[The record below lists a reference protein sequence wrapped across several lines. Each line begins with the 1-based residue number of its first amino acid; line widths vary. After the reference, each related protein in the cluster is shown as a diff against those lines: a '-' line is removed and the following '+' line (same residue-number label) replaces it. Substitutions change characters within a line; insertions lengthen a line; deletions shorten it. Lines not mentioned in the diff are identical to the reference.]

1 MAKGKASSKKVS
13 DSKPKGKSGKAGGG
27 IIKRFFK
34 MMLRVM
40 LFGFIGSVL
49 WVLIYRWVPVP
60 FTPLM
65 AIRFVEQIVDDK
77 EVRFEKDWVSI
88 DEISPSLQLAVVSSE
103 DQLFLDHFGFD
114 IAAIKRAMKHN
125 KKKKKKNVRGA
136 STISQQTAKNV
147 FLWQGRNWVRKG
159 LEVYFTGL
167 IELMWSKER
176 ILEVYLNV
184 IEMGDGIYGA
194 EAASQ
199 TYFKRAAE
207 KISPQQAALIA
218 ATLPNPRKYSA
229 ARPSGY
235 ILGRQQWI
243 LRQMN
248 NIGKLDFEEEEPDEP
263 EEEPVKKKKKS
274 KG

>member
-1 MAKGKASSKKVS
+1 MAKGKAVPKKAN
-13 DSKPKGKSGKAGGG
+13 DSKPKGKSSKSGGG
-27 IIKRFFK
+27 IIKRFFRLVLK
-34 MMLRVM
+34 VM

-49 WVLIYRWVPVP
+49 WVLIHRWLPVP

-65 AIRFVEQIVDDK
+65 AIRFVEQIADDK
-77 EVRFEKDWVSI
+77 PVRFEKDWVPI
-88 DEISPSLQLAVVSSE
+88 NEISPSLQLAVVSSE
-103 DQLFLDHFGFD
+103 DQTFLDHFGFD

-199 TYFKRAAE
+199 AYFNRSAD
-207 KISPQQAALIA
+207 KISASQAALIA

-229 ARPSGY
+229 QRPTAYLS
-235 ILGRQQWI
+235 GRQQWI

-248 NIGKLDFEEEEPDEP
+248 NIGKLDFDEEEPEEP

-274 KG
+274 KD